1 MISKYAPFLLA
12 IAVFAVAAWF
22 VIGETLNRERCV
34 QKIEVPEEYLST
46 LDSSRYSVQSILL
59 ERTYADDSLL
69 MLFPE
74 ANRKSEI
81 YLYDRRNYYRLLLG
95 YNDVLTIP
103 QENKEIL
110 KALFNRPVVN
120 LSGLEPGKYYVHAT
134 ACNFGGYF
142 EVEISDDKALDS
154 Y

>member
-1 MISKYAPFLLA
+1 MA
-12 IAVFAVAAWF
+12 ITVFAVAAWF
-22 VIGETLNRERCV
+22 VLAEMLNRERCI
-34 QKIEVPEEYLST
+34 QKIEVPEEYLIT

-59 ERTYADDSLL
+59 ERTFSDDSLL
-69 MLFPE
+69 LLFPE

-142 EVEISDDKALDS
+142 EVEISDGKAFDS

>member
-1 MISKYAPFLLA
+1 MNRYFPFIIA
-12 IAVFAVAAWF
+12 FAVFAVAAWF
-22 VIGETLNRERCV
+22 VFAETLNRQRCV
-34 QKIEVPEEYLST
+34 QKIEVPEEYLNT
-46 LDSSRYSVQSILL
+46 LDSSRYSVQSLLL
-59 ERTYADDSLL
+59 ERTYQDDSLL

-95 YNDVLTIP
+95 YNDVVTIP

-110 KALFNRPVVN
+110 RALFNRPVVN

-142 EVEISDDKALDS
+142 EVEISDEKALDS
-154 Y
+154 D

>member
-1 MISKYAPFLLA
+1 MNRYFPFIIA
-12 IAVFAVAAWF
+12 FAVFAVAAWF
-22 VIGETLNRERCV
+22 VVAETLNRQRCV
-34 QKIEVPEEYLST
+34 QKIEVPEEYLNT
-46 LDSSRYSVQSILL
+46 LDSSRYSVQSLLL
-59 ERTYADDSLL
+59 ERTYHDDSLL

-95 YNDVLTIP
+95 YNDVVTIP

-110 KALFNRPVVN
+110 RALFNRPVVN
-120 LSGLEPGKYYVHAT
+120 LSGLEAGKYYVHAT

-142 EVEISDDKALDS
+142 EVEISDEKALDS
-154 Y
+154 D

>member
-1 MISKYAPFLLA
+1 MNRYFPVILAFVVLA
-12 IAVFAVAAWF
+12 IAAWF
-22 VIGETLNRERCV
+22 VFSESMNRERCV
-34 QKIEVPEEYLST
+34 QKIEVPEEYLNT
-46 LDSSRYSVQSILL
+46 LDSSRYSVQSLLL
-59 ERTYADDSLL
+59 ERTYTDDSLL

-81 YLYDRRNYYRLLLG
+81 YLYDRRNYYRMLLG
-95 YNDVLTIP
+95 YNDVVTIP

-110 KALFNRPVVN
+110 RALFSRPVVN

-142 EVEISDDKALDS
+142 EVEISDEEALDS
-154 Y
+154 N